1 MKKEKKNPTGAII
14 GIIAVII
21 VTVFLVIVLSPGTS
35 DVPSTSSEANNSTA
49 PSSLVT
55 AAPAT
60 SLPIESS
67 APEVSALASN
77 DYITVTFEK
86 LYEEPSIQG
95 VAYLQLAMTNKWDK
109 EIWVYLDK
117 GSVNDE
123 QLTSFLSGLPTYI
136 MPGKTSRNPFIISY
150 SQLSIES
157 ISEIQ
162 TVEFDVVVADR
173 ESLDEISRISG
184 VQIQP

>member
-1 MKKEKKNPTGAII
+1 MKHFICLIFLLAVLTLLLTGCDSGSEPPATTQ
-14 GIIAVII
+14 ATDAI
-21 VTVFLVIVLSPGTS
+21 VTP
-35 DVPSTSSEANNSTA
+35 
-49 PSSLVT
+49 
-55 AAPAT
+55 APA
-60 SLPIESS
+60 P
-67 APEVSALASN
+67 LASN
-77 DYITVTFEK
+77 EHVTVTFEK
-86 LYEEPSIQG
+86 LTEEASIQG
-95 VAYLQLAMTNKWDK
+95 AAYLTLAIKNNSDR

-173 ESLDEISRISG
+173 ESLDEMSRISG
-184 VQIQP
+184 VKVTP

>member
-1 MKKEKKNPTGAII
+1 MNKKKRNPIGAVI
-14 GIIAVII
+14 GII
-21 VTVFLVIVLSPGTS
+21 LIVLVVAFTAIVVSSMGGGSGGTS
-35 DVPSTSSEANNSTA
+35 TP
-49 PSSLVT
+49 
-55 AAPAT
+55 APAAKT
-60 SLPIESS
+60 TPATASADPAESP

-95 VAYLQLAMTNKWDK
+95 VAYLQLAMTNTWDK

-173 ESLDEISRISG
+173 ESLNEISRISG
-184 VQIQP
+184 VKIQP

>member
-1 MKKEKKNPTGAII
+1 MKKKKKLPAAI
-14 GIIAVII
+14 GIILII
-21 VTVFLVIVLSPGTS
+21 LVVAFTAIV
-35 DVPSTSSEANNSTA
+35 V
-49 PSSLVT
+49 SSLGGGSGDPAT
-55 AAPAT
+55 AAPTVKETA
-60 SLPIESS
+60 
-67 APEVSALASN
+67 APTKAPAKEAETLAEN
-77 DYITVTFEK
+77 DYVSVTFEK

-123 QLTSFLSGLPTYI
+123 HLTSFLSGLPTYI

>member
-1 MKKEKKNPTGAII
+1 MKKKKKLPAAI
-14 GIIAVII
+14 GIILII
-21 VTVFLVIVLSPGTS
+21 LVVAFTAIVVSSMGGGSGETS
-35 DVPSTSSEANNSTA
+35 TPA
-49 PSSLVT
+49 PAAKATPASAS
-55 AAPAT
+55 AAPA
-60 SLPIESS
+60 ESQ

-95 VAYLQLAMTNKWDK
+95 VVYLQLAMTNKWSK

-162 TVEFDVVVADR
+162 TVKFDVVVADR

>member
-1 MKKEKKNPTGAII
+1 MKKKKKLPAAI
-14 GIIAVII
+14 GIVLII
-21 VTVFLVIVLSPGTS
+21 LVAAFTAIVVSSMGSGSGGTS
-35 DVPSTSSEANNSTA
+35 TLASAAKTTPAPTS
-49 PSSLVT
+49 
-55 AAPAT
+55 AAPT
-60 SLPIESS
+60 ESLDLEM
-67 APEVSALASN
+67 SALASN

-95 VAYLQLAMTNKWDK
+95 VAYLQLAMTNNWDK
-109 EIWVYLDK
+109 EVWVYLDK

-123 QLTSFLSGLPTYI
+123 QLTSFLSGLPTYV

-157 ISEIQ
+157 VSEIQ

-173 ESLDEISRISG
+173 ESLDEISRISR
-184 VQIQP
+184 VKVTP

>member
-1 MKKEKKNPTGAII
+1 MKKKKKLPVVV
-14 GIIAVII
+14 GIILII
-21 VTVFLVIVLSPGTS
+21 LVVAFTAIVVSSMGGGSGGTS
-35 DVPSTSSEANNSTA
+35 TPDPAAKTTPATA
-49 PSSLVT
+49 S
-55 AAPAT
+55 AAPAE
-60 SLPIESS
+60 PP

-77 DYITVTFEK
+77 DYITITFEK

-95 VAYLQLAMTNKWDK
+95 VAYLQLAMTNTWDK

-162 TVEFDVVVADR
+162 TVGFDVVVADR
-173 ESLDEISRISG
+173 ESLNEISRISG